1 MPFFTKKEL
10 LTLARHLPLL
20 FIIPMPSVWA
30 VDSIPMMSIML
41 VAAEMYISFRM
52 HIFNIMVKMIL
63 DVSEEHLDLFKSL
76 LKDAD
81 NDTSELFGTLVES
94 FAFGILLKDKLESKN
109 ISINFSVSSKKLD
122 NDSEIRPFQLLYN
135 NDPSLSVLPVAV
147 YKQVKI
153 ARQIFRNLEILY
165 NTKQIRID
173 YFYSELNKYYNVAP
187 DEFYCVVEDLKTE
200 RVITE
205 VVDNV
210 YQLV

>member
-1 MPFFTKKEL
+1 
-10 LTLARHLPLL
+10 
-20 FIIPMPSVWA
+20 
-30 VDSIPMMSIML
+30 
-41 VAAEMYISFRM
+41 
-52 HIFNIMVKMIL
+52 MVKMIL